1 MLEIDYFLFGSL
13 TDNITVNAHYSLKIM
28 IIKPNWC
35 SADYH
40 VKMKLKSIAIIL
52 IWCLQTN
59 FVLIGWPQCFFRS
72 IFQPSGFVDFSKIKQ
87 QPIYGCKIN
96 LLLRPLLKKK
106 RGKKIFIP
114 PLFHITQSLYSL
126 TLLVMCMKEVNSS
139 QSEVCNP
146 I

>member
-13 TDNITVNAHYSLKIM
+13 TDNITVKAHYSLKIM

-40 VKMKLKSIAIIL
+40 VKMKFKSIAIIL

-59 FVLIGWPQCFFRS
+59 FVLIGWLQCFFRS

-87 QPIYGCKIN
+87 PPIYGCKIN

-106 RGKKIFIP
+106 GEKDIHPPFISYNAK
-114 PLFHITQSLYSL
+114 PLFFGFACYVYERSEFQS
-126 TLLVMCMKEVNSS
+126 K
-139 QSEVCNP
+139 
-146 I
+146 